1 MFLLSSLIGGWVRR
15 SRLNALDRSLG
26 MVAGIATSILL
37 ISGAY
42 LVMENILP
50 ENKRQKFIKDAKSLP
65 LINATARS
73 LSESLS
79 KNFTYFSNQSFIH
92 TPIQNNQ
99 PMNKKIFDRLV
110 RPDAKNSDNDNRPGY
125 NKKERSNLER
135 AIDLFNSS
143 SQ

>member
-50 ENKRQKFIKDAKSLP
+50 ENKRQKFIKDAKGIPVLRNSNYTKFRFYDDDDDVDIFGIRLP
-65 LINATARS
+65 ITAQ
-73 LSESLS
+73 E
-79 KNFTYFSNQSFIH
+79 
-92 TPIQNNQ
+92 
-99 PMNKKIFDRLV
+99 V
-110 RPDAKNSDNDNRPGY
+110 
-125 NKKERSNLER
+125 LE
-135 AIDLFNSS
+135 
-143 SQ
+143 